1 MTDVDKIV
9 AAMLTTAVH
18 RETASIDDVFATYEA
33 ILDKLHGS
41 PNAVE
46 AEAFRADVDLADEDA
61 GA

>member
-1 MTDVDKIV
+1 
-9 AAMLTTAVH
+9 MLTTAVH